1 MDEHDEELTYGTG
14 LLRIAG
20 EDRGGF
26 NYFNEKVYERQK
38 SIFGKKG
45 SKKFEVEPK
54 IRNAAMNELKNSLRY
69 GKTRG
74 MIVFF
79 KDEGDKF
86 CSDEFYDCYQLRAN
100 KYGFT
105 NPWTVDLIETG
116 SIGFG
121 TYRIQ
126 RGIRVGNFYW
136 NAKKIYELA
145 RNKDDLMIT
154 CDTYIRIPPSNTA
167 PINRF
172 CEMGVGF
179 GKKSNK
185 IKDLVFKCHS
195 EGPKG
200 IEEKE
205 LKEFILDNTGR
216 KEKEVPSFSEKSY
229 NEIFKECKPTIG
241 FFVDKESKNITN
253 THRNKNALPF
263 SNGTKYM
270 TMDSPID
277 L

>member
-1 MDEHDEELTYGTG
+1 MDEQYEELMYGTG

-20 EDRGGF
+20 EDRCGF
-26 NYFNEKVYERQK
+26 HYFNEKLYEKQK

-45 SKKFEVEPK
+45 FKKFEVEPK
-54 IRNAAMNELKNSLRY
+54 LHNAAMNELKNSFRY

-86 CSDEFYDCYQLRAN
+86 CSNEFYDCDQLRAN
-100 KYGFT
+100 GYGFT
-105 NPWTVDLIETG
+105 NPWTIDLIETG

-145 RNKDDLMIT
+145 RNKDELMVT
-154 CDTYIRIPPSNTA
+154 CDTYIRMPPSNTA
-167 PINRF
+167 PSNRF

-179 GKKSNK
+179 GKRSDR

-195 EGPKG
+195 GHTIG
-200 IEEKE
+200 IEEEE
-205 LKEFILDNTGR
+205 LKEFILDNAVR
-216 KEKEVPSFSEKSY
+216 KEKEVHGFSERIY
-229 NEIFKECKPTIG
+229 EEIFKECKPTVN
-241 FFVDKESKNITN
+241 FFVDRESKNVPN
-253 THRNKNALPF
+253 NHRKSALPF
-263 SNGTKYM
+263 PNGKKYM
-270 TMDSPID
+270 IMSDPIE